1 MTRRGCVRAGY
12 PMDRPLTGR
21 SILIVEDEPL
31 IAIDVQI
38 VFEAA
43 GAKTTLARTLKAAL
57 VAAEAADL
65 SAAILDHALGDGNSA
80 QLCERLKER
89 DIPFLIYSGF
99 KEFDGARNDGA
110 HVEKPA
116 TPSVLIASVVGL
128 LARRPIS
135 N

>member
-1 MTRRGCVRAGY
+1 
-12 PMDRPLTGR
+12 MDRPLAGR

-31 IAIDVQI
+31 IAIDIQI

-43 GAKTTLARTLKAAL
+43 GAKTTLARTLRAAL

-99 KEFDGARNDGA
+99 KEFDGA